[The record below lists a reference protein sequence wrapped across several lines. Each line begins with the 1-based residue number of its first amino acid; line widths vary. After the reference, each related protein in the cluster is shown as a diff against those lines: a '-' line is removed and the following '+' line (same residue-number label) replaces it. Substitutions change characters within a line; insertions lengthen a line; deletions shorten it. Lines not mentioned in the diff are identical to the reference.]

1 MNDKTIYKFLHG
13 LNTNFKRKTLKELLN
28 EEKPHVIINGKRHR
42 IKKRELDLL
51 KELNVDENL
60 KIPIVLEIDASL
72 ECGTVKIE
80 GNEEVKVVSK
90 ILGKEINIFNEERII
105 YIYKPELRI
114 LRRELPTTTTY
125 LFRMSSC

>member
-80 GNEEVKVVSK
+80 GNEEEKVVCK